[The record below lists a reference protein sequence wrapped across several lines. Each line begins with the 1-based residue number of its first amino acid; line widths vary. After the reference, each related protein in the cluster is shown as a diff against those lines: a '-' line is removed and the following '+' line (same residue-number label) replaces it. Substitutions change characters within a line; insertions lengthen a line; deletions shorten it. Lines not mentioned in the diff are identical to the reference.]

1 MLHET
6 VPMTNRF
13 ADGSEVWSAA
23 GGGPGRQGLWDG
35 RVLIESTPVWCLAV
49 KGAVQASVVF
59 DAAGRSL
66 VADMAGW
73 VHAFSVEGRLLWGR
87 QIEGAVSAT
96 PAVDT
101 TRDRVFA
108 GTHLGWVYA
117 MRASDG
123 AVLWRQR
130 LPTRSDARIGSDL
143 LLTPGAAEVVS
154 SSWGGRFCALDAG
167 TGQTRR
173 TWDAGLSPQ
182 AGASADRRGNL
193 YSMRAVRGEGVVCVR
208 LDRDGRETVLCRQP
222 EGKRGASRMV
232 VAAAPVV
239 DEDRGVVFFCVNGD
253 RETTLHAWSLRDERV
268 LWTRQMPRFTV
279 ATPALRPD
287 GAVVVAGMDGAVRA
301 FAVGGAPLF
310 SYATGA
316 DYLLAG
322 PVCDAA
328 GTAFVG
334 DPLGRLHAVD
344 QNGAGRAV
352 FEAPRSIQARP
363 AFDWNGHLHVACTD
377 RTVRVFRNRLVRV

>member
-1 MLHET
+1 
-6 VPMTNRF
+6 MTNRF

-208 LDRDGRETVLCRQP
+208 LDRVEVPPPIG
-222 EGKRGASRMV
+222 
-232 VAAAPVV
+232 
-239 DEDRGVVFFCVNGD
+239 
-253 RETTLHAWSLRDERV
+253 
-268 LWTRQMPRFTV
+268 
-279 ATPALRPD
+279 
-287 GAVVVAGMDGAVRA
+287 
-301 FAVGGAPLF
+301 
-310 SYATGA
+310 
-316 DYLLAG
+316 AG
-322 PVCDAA
+322 P
-328 GTAFVG
+328 
-334 DPLGRLHAVD
+334 
-344 QNGAGRAV
+344 
-352 FEAPRSIQARP
+352 
-363 AFDWNGHLHVACTD
+363 
-377 RTVRVFRNRLVRV
+377 